1 MKNINTGAEFLNL
14 VFKDMKDTIK
24 SDTSDPSQR
33 IMEYL
38 ERLEHSQKEALS
50 DENKRVLLRSFYY
63 DKYIIKKLPESYI
76 KYRKGFFHDLGL
88 SDKEEITEQ
97 DKALVLG
104 CVKNEQKQS
113 LDNLL
118 DFLSSEDTPYPT
130 WFKYY
135 IFQGVTKVGTFYPIL
150 GDFTK
155 RSASTTAPFISV
167 DENVISQMYGL
178 VSKYLSDEDLSNEE
192 QEIISTGLNFRNLY
206 SKIYRKNNKKSNVH
220 YVDSF
225 TDDDIEEHIGP
236 AVLDDAYIDDI
247 PQEDD
252 GILLPPPEKHPIV
265 RPKK

>member
-1 MKNINTGAEFLNL
+1 MKNINNGAEFLNL

-63 DKYIIKKLPESYI
+63 DKYLIKKLPESYI

-88 SDKEEITEQ
+88 ADKEEITEQ

-104 CVKNEQKQS
+104 CIKNEQKQS

-118 DFLSSEDTPYPT
+118 DFLSSEENPYPT

-155 RSASTTAPFISV
+155 RSSSTTDPFITI

-178 VSKYLSDEDLSNEE
+178 VSKYMSDEELSDEE
-192 QEIISTGLNFRNLY
+192 QYLITTGLNFRNLY
-206 SKIYRKNNKKSNVH
+206 SKIYRQNNKKSNIR
-220 YVDSF
+220 YGDLF
-225 TDDDIEEHIGP
+225 DDEEFEEHIG
-236 AVLDDAYIDDI
+236 ASIQDDTYLDDI

-252 GILLPPPEKHPIV
+252 GILLPPPEETQ
-265 RPKK
+265 KKAGK